1 MAVKNFRIGND
12 LVVLWA
18 ICNRDGSPYNLANKQ
33 VRLFVMNERGRKEV
47 VPVLTTLPD
56 GSINNVIR
64 WDFYGMEQR
73 VMGLYTL
80 SVEIFTD
87 EDKKSIKKDYCE
99 AFCLVGSSSLEDED
113 LADNISDGGELIL
126 SSSLDV
132 IQLTIPRIEIGV
144 NGDWI
149 IDGIDSGVSALGGG
163 PGLVNKIYDVLG
175 FGKEYD
181 PTSVIDTF
189 NAYAINSLYGS
200 IKDAEKD
207 IQDAQS
213 SINTLE
219 EDVEYLKTFGGGGS
233 GGSSGGG
240 SISQEQLTAIM
251 EAIGKK
257 ADKATTLEGYG
268 ITNAYNKTYIDST
281 LNKYILL
288 SASHQTIKGDIT
300 IEGNLVVK
308 GDMASQGE
316 GNPSLVGASGVIVGA
331 TEYRDLN
338 GDGLIDLT
346 SLMALYTPLS
356 SHNSL
361 ASRVS
366 TLEGKSTS
374 VSVSQTLTSGKE
386 IGAITI
392 DGVAKSLYAPST
404 YDWSEIA
411 NQPSITIQYGYSGY
425 NFEELKWS
433 GRDLLFAPYRYL
445 IADNMTGSPCMTWSI
460 NKLESEFAKYLPL
473 SGGIITSH
481 IEIAS
486 GADSKIVLNE
496 TGADTKF
503 QCIEFRNKGTMYGKF
518 GTFGTDTLSWYIA
531 GGSINPLL
539 HSGNV
544 GEYAIVRN
552 NGINTSTDNNVA
564 GYGQVADG
572 WPIAGPCMII
582 GKDNYRMLLSG
593 RLGIFRFNTMEN
605 GTLSDWKTIAFTDS
619 NVASATKLQTART
632 IWGQSFD
639 GTANVSGMLFDINN
653 REFIYSSG
661 TWTRVGN
668 GTAKAGLPTYIDGST
683 IYFRYGNSQSTG
695 LILNTSGNVTIG
707 GSDLAG
713 SEAKLY
719 VNGVVYTPNYMMFLD
734 ASKNKIGYIGR
745 GSSTQRIQV
754 GGYKG
759 TTINIFANENPEGG
773 IFLSTSCNVGI
784 GTTSPSAK
792 LHINGDSRVEGNFD
806 IKTPQGGSICIFS
819 ITGNSTAL
827 KAFAYGDTSYIESG
841 NSAYG
846 SNMNLH
852 IRGISGKTGA
862 NLTFSYST
870 SRFNGNVIVTGD
882 LASGSDIR
890 FKNIISN
897 TSLDIK
903 DIADA
908 PLFTFKWNDRED
920 NNTHLG
926 TSAQYWESIS
936 PELVTG
942 EEFKTLNYASLGVA
956 IGISLAK
963 KALSHEE
970 RIKVLEE
977 KVNELET
984 ENRRLR
990 YGN

>member
-126 SSSLDV
+126 SSSLDA
-132 IQLTIPRIEIGV
+132 IQLSIPRIEIGV
-144 NGDWI
+144 NGNWI
-149 IDGIDSGVSALGGG
+149 IDGIDTNVSALGGG

-213 SINTLE
+213 SISTLE

-268 ITNAYNKTYIDST
+268 IANAYNKAYIDST

-300 IEGNLVVK
+300 IEGNLIVK
-308 GDMASQGE
+308 GEMASAG
-316 GNPSLVGASGVIVGA
+316 
-331 TEYRDLN
+331 
-338 GDGLIDLT
+338 
-346 SLMALYTPLS
+346 
-356 SHNSL
+356 
-361 ASRVS
+361 VS
-366 TLEGKSTS
+366 TDVGGGGSSTLAGLTD
-374 VSVSQTLTSGKE
+374 VLLGTL
-386 IGAITI
+386 
-392 DGVAKSLYAPST
+392 
-404 YDWSEIA
+404 
-411 NQPSITIQYGYSGY
+411 N
-425 NFEELKWS
+425 NN
-433 GRDLLFAPYRYL
+433 DLLSWNGTVWTNVSRSSLTPNLDGYATKTYVTNALVPY
-445 IADNMTGSPCMTWSI
+445 ATKDNVTSALGG
-460 NKLESEFAKYLPL
+460 YLPL
-473 SGGIITSH
+473 SGGTINSIDLRALSLNSTSEYDTVMLELLRH
-481 IEIAS
+481 GVAKAYFGSNAS
-486 GADSKIVLNE
+486 NGAFVYNYQSNSFIGVKD
-496 TGADTKF
+496 D
-503 QCIEFRNKGTMYGKF
+503 GTPHYNGSN
-518 GTFGTDTLSWYIA
+518 TLI
-531 GGSINPLL
+531 
-539 HSGNV
+539 HSGNIGSQSVASLIQANVTDLNSVNV
-544 GEYAIVRN
+544 GTFFQSSLKPTNLPSGANSYLTGVALA
-552 NGINTSTDNNVA
+552 TDGNS
-564 GYGQVADG
+564 Q
-572 WPIAGPCMII
+572 
-582 GKDNYRMLLSG
+582 YRVM
-593 RLGIFRFNTMEN
+593 LGIDYSGYLFARAEN
-605 GTLSDWKTIAFTDS
+605 GGKWNAWKTIAFTDS
-619 NVASATKLQTART
+619 NVASADYASNAGTLDGLGRT
-632 IWGQSFD
+632 SYFQVDKGEIP
-639 GTANVSGMLFDINN
+639 SGDIAGIESGAYWVYVNLGDTN
-653 REFIYSSG
+653 PVPSSYSSLVAFG
-661 TWTRVGN
+661 KSYYSPQMCVMHDASRAWLRGVYNTSSGVSASEWHELAFTDSTVAAATRLVDPSGAYMIHL
-668 GTAKAGLPTYIDGST
+668 TDYTLYIGDSVYLTRST
-683 IYFRYGNSQSTG
+683 NLFGKEIALRYGAGATYG
-695 LILNTSGNVTIG
+695 FVLNQYG
-707 GSDLAG
+707 D
-713 SEAKLY
+713 
-719 VNGVVYTPNYMMFLD
+719 
-734 ASKNKIGYIGR
+734 
-745 GSSTQRIQV
+745 
-754 GGYKG
+754 
-759 TTINIFANENPEGG
+759 
-773 IFLSTSCNVGI
+773 VGI

-792 LHINGDSRVEGNFD
+792 LHVVGD
-806 IKTPQGGSICIFS
+806 
-819 ITGNSTAL
+819 A
-827 KAFAYGDTSYIESG
+827 
-841 NSAYG
+841 
-846 SNMNLH
+846 
-852 IRGISGKTGA
+852 
-862 NLTFSYST
+862 
-870 SRFNGNVIVTGD
+870 IVTGD

-890 FKNIISN
+890 FKDIISN
-897 TSLDIK
+897 TSIDIK
-903 DIADA
+903 DIANA

-920 NNTHLG
+920 DKTHLG

-956 IGISLAK
+956 MGISLAK
-963 KALSHEE
+963 KVKE
-970 RIKVLEE
+970 LEDR
-977 KVNELET
+977 VNELET